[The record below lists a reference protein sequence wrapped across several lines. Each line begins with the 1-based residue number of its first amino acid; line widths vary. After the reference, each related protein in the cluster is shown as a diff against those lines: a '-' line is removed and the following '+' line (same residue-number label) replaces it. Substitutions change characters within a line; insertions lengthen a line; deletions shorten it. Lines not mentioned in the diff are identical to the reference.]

1 MVLFLL
7 IKHLFMRTNYLDT
20 IKLAIVFGASVI
32 GWIYFLAY
40 NHIYLRKLLSTIIEI
55 YRDDVGLLV

>member
-1 MVLFLL
+1 
-7 IKHLFMRTNYLDT
+7 MRTNYLDT

-40 NHIYLRKLLSTIIEI
+40 NHIYLRKLLSTIVEI